1 MSAEVGSARH
11 TAFRVIA
18 WIVAVSAIAFGIV
31 TAGTAI
37 FVQDMEIHAF
47 HNTVVASLLLVI
59 TAPAGL
65 QAARHADHPLPGLS
79 QIAVIGVAG
88 VATMVLAL
96 TIDPYTMPYVVLGV
110 VLWVMWFRRPERDA
124 FPMERPSVVLLLL
137 VAVAAVPVAIWVWD
151 NARLQRIDD
160 VSEHAELFH
169 WLETSFT
176 ALTVLLLGLLAALR
190 PRSFR
195 MSAWSAGITL
205 AIVGGA
211 SLVLSDHASALRSPW
226 SAIALA
232 GGIVFVLV
240 DEWEARRR
248 ATAA

>member
-1 MSAEVGSARH
+1 VSSEARSARH

-18 WIVAVSAIAFGIV
+18 WIMAVSAIAFGLA
-31 TAGTAI
+31 TASAI
-37 FVQDMEIHAF
+37 FVEDMEIHAF
-47 HNTVVASLLLVI
+47 HNVVVASLLLVI
-59 TAPAGL
+59 SAPAAL

-79 QIAVIGVAG
+79 QIAMIGVAG
-88 VATMVLAL
+88 VVTMALAL
-96 TIDPYTMPYVVLGV
+96 TIDPYTVPYIVLGV
-110 VLWVMWFRRPERDA
+110 VLWVMWLRRPERDA
-124 FPMERPSVVLLLL
+124 FPTERPSIVLFLL
-137 VAVAAVPVAIWVWD
+137 VAIAAVPVEIWMWD

-190 PRSFR
+190 PRAFR
-195 MSAWSAGITL
+195 MSAWCAGITL

-211 SLVLSDHASALRSPW
+211 SLMLSDHASALRSPW
-226 SAIALA
+226 SAMALA
-232 GGIVFVLV
+232 GGIVFVVV

-248 ATAA
+248 ATGV